1 MATKQEEGKMYKRV
15 LPVFTA
21 AFLLLSTGYVLAQ
34 DKYPERAIEVIIPQS
49 PGSALDLSARV
60 LVDSMQKILGQP
72 VIPFNKP
79 GAGGYLG
86 GMTLAKSKPDGYTIG
101 IFNNT
106 MAVPEVL
113 AKLRPASYSSKDLQP
128 VANWSGWTV
137 ILVVNSDAPYKTL
150 SEFIAYG
157 KKNPEQL
164 RFGHVGVGNSY
175 WQVGLALAKETGLK
189 FKEIPYNGEGE
200 SLPALLGKHIDLAVM
215 TYGASTRE
223 HIQAKTLRVLCT
235 FEQKRIEELPDVPTI
250 KELGFRYDFGDFIIG
265 TFLPKG
271 TPRNIVAKLSETT
284 KKVTESADFREKM
297 KGMNMPIWYL
307 NTTDFESLLGRN
319 TVIRSNFLKEKGL
332 L

>member
-1 MATKQEEGKMYKRV
+1 MRKRI
-15 LPVFTA
+15 
-21 AFLLLSTGYVLAQ
+21 LSILIAVCLSLCGGYIWAQ
-34 DKYPERAIEVIIPQS
+34 DKYPEKAIEVIIPYS
-49 PGSALDLSARV
+49 PGSGLDLAARV
-60 LVDSMQKILGQP
+60 MAESMQKILGQP

-86 GMTLAKSKPDGYTIG
+86 GMTVVKAKPDGYTIG
-101 IFNNT
+101 VFANT
-106 MAVPEVL
+106 QAIPEVL

-137 ILVVNSDAPYKTL
+137 ILAVNSDAPYKNL
-150 SEFIAYG
+150 NELIAYG
-157 KKNPEQL
+157 KKNPDQL
-164 RFGHVGVGNSY
+164 KFGHPGVGNSY
-175 WQVGLALAKETGLK
+175 WQVGLALAKETGMKLK
-189 FKEIPYNGEGE
+189 DIPYNSEAE
-200 SLPALLGKHIDLAVM
+200 YLSALLGKHVDLAVM
-215 TYGASTRE
+215 TYSASTRE

-271 TPRNIVAKLSETT
+271 TPRNVVAKLTETT
-284 KKVTESADFREKM
+284 KKATESAEFKERM
-297 KGMNMPIWYL
+297 KSINMPIWYL
-307 NTTDFESLLGRN
+307 DTADFENLLKKN

>member
-1 MATKQEEGKMYKRV
+1 MCKRV
-15 LPVFTA
+15 LPILMATI
-21 AFLLLSTGYVLAQ
+21 LLFSNGYVWAQ
-34 DKYPERAIEVIIPQS
+34 DKYPERAIEVIIPYS
-49 PGSALDLSARV
+49 PGSALDLSTRV
-60 LVDSMQKILGQP
+60 MVESMQKILGQP

-101 IFNNT
+101 VFANT
-106 MAVPEVL
+106 QALPEVL

-150 SEFIAYG
+150 SELIEYG
-157 KKNPEQL
+157 KKNPGEL
-164 RFGHVGVGNSY
+164 RFGHPGVGNSY
-175 WQVGLALAKETGLK
+175 WQVGLALAKETGVKL
-189 FKEIPYNGEGE
+189 KEIPYNSEGE
-200 SLPALLGKHIDLAVM
+200 YLSALLGKHVDLGVM

-271 TPRNIVAKLSETT
+271 TPKNIVAKLSETT
-284 KKVTESADFREKM
+284 KRATESTEFKEKM
-297 KGMNMPIWYL
+297 KSMNMPIWYL
-307 NTTDFESLLGRN
+307 DTADFENLLGRN
-319 TVIRSNFLKEKGL
+319 MVIRSNFLKEKGL